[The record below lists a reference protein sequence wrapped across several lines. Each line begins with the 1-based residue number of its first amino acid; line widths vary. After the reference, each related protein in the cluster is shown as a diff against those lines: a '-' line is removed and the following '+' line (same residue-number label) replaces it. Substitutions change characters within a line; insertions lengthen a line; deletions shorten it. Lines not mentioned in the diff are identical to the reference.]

1 MNAQV
6 PYNIVSHGRKK
17 NKSRTD
23 TTYRTTTL
31 GLFKNQVTSMITQ
44 IPIIQDAIQVR
55 LGLLILI
62 NDEHDIATAYVPMEN
77 LRIHPSILMR

>member
-6 PYNIVSHGRKK
+6 PYNIVSHRRKK

-31 GLFKNQVTSMITQ
+31 GLVKNQVTFMITQ
-44 IPIIQDAIQVR
+44 IPVIQDAIQVR

-62 NDEHDIATAYVPMEN
+62 NDEHDIATADVPMED
-77 LRIHPSILMR
+77 LRFHPSVLMR